1 MENQTTNSTV
11 DIQVESFEK
20 VVSQFDY
27 RDQAEKSG
35 QLAEGGSGESTSDG
49 EGAE

>member
-1 MENQTTNSTV
+1 MDNSTKNSNV
-11 DIQVESFEK
+11 EIQVENIQK